1 MITPPE
7 VSISEIA
14 LSAFRDAAREAGD
27 GEVLRLTID
36 AKFHNDLYFAAIEP
50 NDVVIV
56 VSGLELAMDART
68 ARRANGLKIDFVDG
82 AAGPGFK
89 LDNPNQDR
97 PIRGIHPVD
106 VARARNEHKKLQLID
121 VRPAV
126 EQAKAR
132 VEGAR
137 QLDPAYQ
144 AELDALPKDAKLVF
158 LAHHSSGAKAAAR
171 LFYDRG
177 FHNVWYVVG
186 GIDAWAT
193 MDQNVRRY

>member
-68 ARRANGLKIDFVDG
+68 ARRANGLKIDFVEFLGPEIHAHCDLAGTKVVACVETSEGAGVEIG
-82 AAGPGFK
+82 AALP
-89 LDNPNQDR
+89 LR
-97 PIRGIHPVD
+97 IRRLHLFDQESG
-106 VARARNEHKKLQLID
+106 RALR
-121 VRPAV
+121 
-126 EQAKAR
+126 
-132 VEGAR
+132 
-137 QLDPAYQ
+137 
-144 AELDALPKDAKLVF
+144 
-158 LAHHSSGAKAAAR
+158 
-171 LFYDRG
+171 
-177 FHNVWYVVG
+177 
-186 GIDAWAT
+186 
-193 MDQNVRRY
+193 